1 MPEQLNQA
9 FRTQTNSNFNTNH
22 SNIVSSHATNQ
33 DYRTFGNPRE
43 RASPHMQRDNPSSG
57 SRLNINQSHLKVK
70 KGSQIDLHQLASR
83 HGHNDSMRYAQHTQA
98 SARRQAE
105 QPYSG
110 PVIRDRRAKHS
121 SISKAGP
128 SNYKKS
134 TFSGVSPASK
144 QQNPQKGTHS
154 KTRSRLGS
162 SRIANNAGV
171 AQSQNCSVNQSI
183 SIGGGATSHAS
194 NHGADRSPI
203 RMRNVEDYSQVMQ
216 RLKQQLPS
224 NNTPKLSRNKVQKHP
239 TADRSHFATG

>member
-1 MPEQLNQA
+1 
-9 FRTQTNSNFNTNH
+9 
-22 SNIVSSHATNQ
+22 
-33 DYRTFGNPRE
+33 
-43 RASPHMQRDNPSSG
+43 
-57 SRLNINQSHLKVK
+57 
-70 KGSQIDLHQLASR
+70 
-83 HGHNDSMRYAQHTQA
+83 MRYAQPTHA

-110 PVIRDRRAKHS
+110 PVIRDNRRTKNS

-134 TFSGVSPASK
+134 TFAGVSPVSK
-144 QQNPQKGTHS
+144 KQNPHKVTHS

-162 SRIANNAGV
+162 SRIANNAAV

-194 NHGADRSPI
+194 NHGAADRSPI

-239 TADRSHFATG
+239 TADRSHFATGQERQRASTRRHSQGAGNKTHRPARE

>member
-1 MPEQLNQA
+1 MMSYKTNYSNNAPGSGMHLQVPEQMNQGP

-43 RASPHMQRDNPSSG
+43 RASPHMHRDNPSSG

-70 KGSQIDLHQLASR
+70 KGSQIDLHQLSSR

-110 PVIRDRRAKHS
+110 PVIRDGRRAKHA

-128 SNYKKS
+128 SNFKKS
-134 TFSGVSPASK
+134 SFTGVSPVSK
-144 QQNPQKGTHS
+144 
-154 KTRSRLGS
+154 
-162 SRIANNAGV
+162 
-171 AQSQNCSVNQSI
+171 
-183 SIGGGATSHAS
+183 
-194 NHGADRSPI
+194 
-203 RMRNVEDYSQVMQ
+203 
-216 RLKQQLPS
+216 
-224 NNTPKLSRNKVQKHP
+224 
-239 TADRSHFATG
+239 